1 MVLNKMHNIIKGNN
15 MFEKK
20 RGLKT
25 PSFTAKDLQDDL
37 MKSGRNIS
45 MLNIRRTQD
54 KHDLHVGRTCQIPL
68 LTKNNI
74 KGQLECA
81 EIHLD
86 RNVEF

>member
-1 MVLNKMHNIIKGNN
+1 
-15 MFEKK
+15 
-20 RGLKT
+20 
-25 PSFTAKDLQDDL
+25 

-68 LTKNNI
+68 LTKKNI
-74 KGQLECA
+74 KGQLEYA